1 MSKNIKRVTVVGAGE
16 AAQMFILTVK
26 SSAKFSNQ
34 YNFVSIFDDDKKK
47 INSTIDKIKI
57 LDNIKNIGKYKDS
70 FDKIV
75 IAIPSASKSDFN
87 RIYDICL
94 KTNKEILTI
103 PSLREILD
111 KSKSITSVRDI
122 DIKDLIERDEISI
135 NYNEISKIVSNK
147 TILITGGAGSI
158 GSVILELCLIG
169 KAKKIICIDNS
180 EYNTYSLLNK
190 ISNRKLI
197 CKVSD
202 IRDIKMMDF
211 YFQKYKPEIVFHAAA
226 LKHLNLQENNLR
238 DCLITNF
245 FGTENILKLVK
256 KYSVNNFVLIS
267 TDKAVEPSNNMGLS
281 KRMAEFIV
289 YYYAD
294 ILKTKM
300 SVVRFG
306 NVIGSSGS
314 VLNYFSSLIKSKKNI
329 TITDPKVSR
338 FFMSIEEAC
347 YLVLHS
353 IINTKKNFQIFITS
367 YVLGKFLRSSIDK
380 IFS

>member
-94 KTNKEILTI
+94 KTNKEKLTI

-211 YFQKYKPEIVFHAAA
+211 YFHKYKPEIVFHLAAQPIIF
-226 LKHLNLQENNLR
+226 HSYSDPVSTININS
-238 DCLITNF
+238 I
-245 FGTENILKLVK
+245 GTMN
-256 KYSVNNFVLIS
+256 VL
-267 TDKAVEPSNNMGLS
+267 
-281 KRMAEFIV
+281 
-289 YYYAD
+289 D
-294 ILKTKM
+294 ILRKTK
-300 SVVRFG
+300 
-306 NVIGSSGS
+306 
-314 VLNYFSSLIKSKKNI
+314 
-329 TITDPKVSR
+329 
-338 FFMSIEEAC
+338 SI
-347 YLVLHS
+347 
-353 IINTKKNFQIFITS
+353 
-367 YVLGKFLRSSIDK
+367 
-380 IFS
+380 